1 MQKSVVIIDD
11 SRFMADLLEAFFT
24 EKMGFRVLA
33 TGNNGVQAISLF
45 KQYRPDLMTM
55 DITMP
60 VKDGK
65 TALTEILAEY
75 PDAKILMITSQLGPT
90 VVECLKIGAAGY
102 IEKPLLFNDEEF
114 VREFTE
120 AVNTALIGKSAA

>member
-11 SRFMADLLEAFFT
+11 SRFMTALLEVFFT
-24 EKMGFRVLA
+24 EKLGLRVLA
-33 TGNNGVQAISLF
+33 TGNNGVQAVSLF
-45 KQYRPDLMTM
+45 KQHRPDLMTM

-65 TALTEILAEY
+65 TALMEILAEY
-75 PDAKILMITSQLGPT
+75 PEAKILMITSQLGPT
-90 VVECLKIGAAGY
+90 IVECLKIGAAGY
-102 IEKPLLFNDEEF
+102 IEKPLMLENEEF

-120 AVNTALIGKSAA
+120 AVNTALSGKGEK

>member
-11 SRFMADLLEAFFT
+11 SRFMAALLEIFFT
-24 EKMGFRVLA
+24 EKMGLRVLA
-33 TGNNGVQAISLF
+33 MGNNGVQAVSLF
-45 KQYRPDLMTM
+45 KQHRPDLMTM

-65 TALTEILAEY
+65 TALMEILAEY
-75 PDAKILMITSQLGPT
+75 PEAKILMITSQLGPT
-90 VVECLKIGAAGY
+90 IVECLKIGAAGY
-102 IEKPLLFNDEEF
+102 IEKPLMLENEEF

-120 AVNTALIGKSAA
+120 AVNTALSGKSEK